1 LSFFLESIM
10 GNVTS
15 YQILLRK
22 LVFMRMMVVCL
33 VFISALSAA
42 GEIKNAKPIADFTA
56 DMQHK
61 AGFFDF
67 YYQIETDKVF
77 IKIDTFDQPF
87 LFQSSMPQGI
97 GSNDI
102 GLDRGQL
109 GDTRLVKFER
119 YGNKVLLKQLNTQYR
134 ASSSN
139 FAEQASID
147 EAFADSVIAGFSV
160 VAADYNSVVIDYTD
174 FLLSDI
180 HQISQRLT
188 SIKQGSYK
196 VDPQRSG
203 VYLNRSKA
211 FPDNTELEALV
222 TFGGSKPGQYVN
234 QVTPDPIS
242 ISVHLHHSL
251 VKLPDTDYQPRK
263 FVPFSGFWSVGYQDY
278 SVPIEDSMT
287 KQFIPR
293 HRLNKKQPN
302 AAMSE
307 AIKPIVYYIDPGIPE
322 PVMSALKDGALWWDQ
337 AFSAI
342 GYKNAFQVKVL
353 PADADPMDVRYN
365 VIQWVHRATRGWSY
379 GSSVID
385 PRSGEIIKGHVT
397 LGSLRVKQDYLIALG
412 LTSPF
417 SGDGKVGA
425 DDSAGA
431 FADIRSLPDAQ
442 VDTSKQKEMALA
454 RIRQLSAHEVGHT
467 LGISHNF
474 AASEYGRESVMD
486 YPHPLVNVIDG
497 KISLDNAYDV
507 GMGEWDRYVV
517 AYGYQEYPDANT
529 EQQMLKRLVVDARAK
544 GYRYQSDP
552 DARQS
557 NAANAEGHLWDNG
570 ADPVSELSRIS
581 EVRQVAMAN
590 FGLKTIKTGA
600 TLSSLEET
608 FAPIYLLHR
617 YQLDAVAKII
627 GGVSYEYELKGDY
640 SKAKGVVVISA
651 KRQKDALAAM
661 LSTLQSEFLSIPSAL
676 AQLITPKAYGDSR
689 NRESFKGRTGHTFD
703 PISAA
708 ESAAGYSLNMLLKA
722 ERLNRIAQ
730 QQEQLRGAPNVAYL
744 LTELFNAS
752 IKDGIDKD
760 HPQLS
765 KRVNYLVLDQVVKA
779 MQQENLAP
787 EVRGEIEI
795 QLVDL
800 HKWLKNKAR
809 NAHNEVMARQLEQY
823 WRLGKWQS
831 QFTLKPLPPGSPI

>member
-1 LSFFLESIM
+1 MLAYTQCYILLLRIVLMRIVLLFLLLIPFLSFAIDSNKQT
-10 GNVTS
+10 NV
-15 YQILLRK
+15 
-22 LVFMRMMVVCL
+22 
-33 VFISALSAA
+33 
-42 GEIKNAKPIADFTA
+42 ADFTKN
-56 DMQHK
+56 MSQQT
-61 AGFFDF
+61 GYFDF

-77 IKIDTFDQPF
+77 LKIDKFDQSF

-119 YGNKVLLKQLNTQYR
+119 FGNKVLLKQLNTQYR

-139 FAEQASID
+139 LAEQTSID
-147 EAFADSVIAGFSV
+147 EAFADSVIAGFPV
-160 VAADYNSVVIDYTD
+160 VAVDGDVVVINYTK

-180 HQISQRLT
+180 HQIAQRLT
-188 SIKQGSYK
+188 RTKQGSYK
-196 VDPQRSG
+196 VDPKRSG
-203 VYLNRSKA
+203 VYLKRSKA

-222 TFGGSKPGQYVN
+222 TFGGSKPGQYVK

-251 VKLPDTDYQPRK
+251 VKLPDTDYQSRK

-278 SVPIEDSMT
+278 SVAIENSMT

-293 HRLNKKQPN
+293 HRLSKKYPS
-302 AAMSE
+302 ADISE
-307 AIKPIVYYIDPGIPE
+307 AVEPIVYYLDPGIPE
-322 PVMSALKDGALWWDQ
+322 PVMSALKDGALWWDE

-353 PADADPMDVRYN
+353 PEHADPMDVRYN

-417 SGDGKVGA
+417 SA
-425 DDSAGA
+425 DSAGA
-431 FADIRSLPDAQ
+431 NGAGANRPPDDQ
-442 VDTSKQKEMALA
+442 VDISKQKEMALA

-467 LGISHNF
+467 LGIAHNF

-486 YPHPLVNVIDG
+486 YPHPLVSVKDG

-507 GMGEWDRYVV
+507 GMGEWDKYVV
-517 AYGYQEYPDANT
+517 AYGYQDYLDANT
-529 EQQMLKRLVVDARAK
+529 EQQGLKRLVADARAK
-544 GYRYQSDP
+544 GFRYQSDP
-552 DARQS
+552 DSRQS
-557 NAANAEGHLWDNG
+557 NAANVEGHLWDNG
-570 ADPVSELSRIS
+570 ADPVNELKRIS
-581 EVRQVAMAN
+581 EVREIAMAN

-600 TLSSLEET
+600 SLSSLEET

-617 YQLDAVAKII
+617 YQLDAVAKLI

-640 SKAKGVVVISA
+640 TTAKGVNVVSA
-651 KRQKDALAAM
+651 RQQKDALAAM
-661 LSTLQSEFLSIPSAL
+661 LNTLQSDFLNIPGSL
-676 AQLITPKAYGDSR
+676 TQLITPKVYGESR

-708 ESAAGYSLNMLLKA
+708 ESAAGYSLNLLLKA
-722 ERLNRIAQ
+722 ERLNRISQ
-730 QQEQLRGAPNVAYL
+730 QKERLKDTPDVAYL
-744 LTELFNAS
+744 LTELFKHS
-752 IKDGIDKD
+752 IKGGINKD
-760 HPQLS
+760 YRQLS

-779 MQQENLAP
+779 MFQENLAP
-787 EVRGEIEI
+787 EVRGEIEV
-795 QLVDL
+795 QLIDL
-800 HKWLKNKAR
+800 HKWLKNKKR
-809 NAHNEVMARQLEQY
+809 NVHNKVMARQLDQY
-823 WRLGKWQS
+823 WRLGEWQS
-831 QFTLKPLPPGSPI
+831 QFKLKPLPPGSPI

>member
-1 LSFFLESIM
+1 
-10 GNVTS
+10 
-15 YQILLRK
+15 
-22 LVFMRMMVVCL
+22 MRMILACL
-33 VFISALSAA
+33 VFISALSIA
-42 GEIKNAKPIADFTA
+42 GEIDKAKPIASFTA
-56 DMQHK
+56 DMQHQE
-61 AGFFDF
+61 GFFDF

-77 IKIDTFDQPF
+77 LKIDKFDQPF

-119 YGNKVLLKQLNTQYR
+119 FGNKVLLKQLNTQYR

-139 FAEQASID
+139 LAEQASID
-147 EAFADSVIAGFSV
+147 EAFADSVIAGFPV
-160 VAADYNSVVIDYTD
+160 VATDGDGVVIDYTD

-180 HQISQRLT
+180 HQISNRLT
-188 SIKQGSYK
+188 ATNQGSYS
-196 VDPQRSG
+196 VDPKRSG
-203 VYLNRSKA
+203 VYLNRSKS

-263 FVPFSGFWSVGYQDY
+263 FVPFSGFWSVGYEDY
-278 SVPIEDSMT
+278 SVPIEQSMT

-302 AAMSE
+302 VDMSE
-307 AIKPIVYYIDPGIPE
+307 AIEPIVYYLDPGIPE

-353 PADADPMDVRYN
+353 PEDADPMDVRYN

-417 SGDGKVGA
+417 SADGMGA
-425 DDSAGA
+425 DGAGA
-431 FADIRSLPDAQ
+431 NSPPDAQ

-486 YPHPLVNVIDG
+486 YPHPLVSIKDG

-507 GMGEWDRYVV
+507 GMGAWDKYVV
-517 AYGYQEYPDANT
+517 AYGYQEYPDAIT
-529 EQQMLKRLVVDARAK
+529 EQQALKDLVTDARAK
-544 GYRYQSDP
+544 GFKYLSDP
-552 DARQS
+552 DARQA
-557 NAANAEGHLWDNG
+557 NAANAQGHLWDNG
-570 ADPVSELSRIS
+570 ADPVTELSRIS

-617 YQLDAVAKII
+617 YQLDAVAKLI
-627 GGVSYEYELKGDY
+627 GGVSYEYESKGDY
-640 SKAKGVVVISA
+640 AVAKGVKVIAA
-651 KRQKDALAAM
+651 KQQKDALAAM
-661 LSTLQSEFLSIPSAL
+661 LQTLQSEFLSIPKSL
-676 AQLITPKAYGDSR
+676 AQLITPKAYGESR

-708 ESAAGYSLNMLLKA
+708 ESAAGYSLNLLLQA

-730 QQEQLRGAPNVAYL
+730 QQEQLQGVPDLGYL
-744 LTELFNAS
+744 LTELFNQS

-760 HPQLS
+760 YPQLS

-787 EVRGEIEI
+787 EARGEMEL
-795 QLVDL
+795 QLIDL
-800 HKWLKNKAR
+800 HKWLKNKGR

-823 WRLGKWQS
+823 WGLGKWHT

>member
-1 LSFFLESIM
+1 MRFAVICLLILSTQVFATDS
-10 GNVTS
+10 NKQTS
-15 YQILLRK
+15 
-22 LVFMRMMVVCL
+22 V
-33 VFISALSAA
+33 
-42 GEIKNAKPIADFTA
+42 ADFTK
-56 DMQHK
+56 DMSQQT
-61 AGFFDF
+61 GFFDF
-67 YYQIETDKVF
+67 YYQIEKGKVF
-77 IKIDTFDQPF
+77 LKVDNFGQPF

-139 FAEQASID
+139 LAEQASID
-147 EAFADSVIAGFSV
+147 EAFADSVIAGFPVFASEDGV
-160 VAADYNSVVIDYTD
+160 VVIDYTD

-180 HQISQRLT
+180 HQISQRLAGT
-188 SIKQGSYK
+188 KQGSYK
-196 VDPQRSG
+196 VDAKRSG
-203 VYLNRSKA
+203 VFLERSKA

-251 VKLPDTDYQPRK
+251 VKLPDANYQPRK

-278 SVPIEDSMT
+278 SVAIEDSMT

-302 AAMSE
+302 AQMSE
-307 AIKPIVYYIDPGIPE
+307 AIEPIVYYLDPGIPE
-322 PVMSALKDGALWWDQ
+322 PVMSALKDGALWWAQ

-342 GYKNAFQVKVL
+342 GYKNGFQVKVL
-353 PADADPMDVRYN
+353 PAEADPMDVRYN

-385 PRSGEIIKGHVT
+385 PRTGEIIKGHVT

-417 SGDGKVGA
+417 SADGTP
-425 DDSAGA
+425 DD
-431 FADIRSLPDAQ
+431 Q
-442 VDTSKQKEMALA
+442 VDISKQKEMALA

-467 LGISHNF
+467 IGIAHNF

-486 YPHPLVNVIDG
+486 YPHPLVSIKDG
-497 KISLDNAYDV
+497 KISLENAYDV
-507 GMGEWDRYVV
+507 GMGEWDKYVV
-517 AYGYQEYPDANT
+517 AYGYQEYSNPNA
-529 EQQMLKRLVVDARAK
+529 EQQGLASLVKEARAK
-544 GYRYQSDP
+544 GFRYQSDP

-557 NAANAEGHLWDNG
+557 HAANVEGHLWDNG
-570 ADPVSELSRIS
+570 ADPISELSRIS
-581 EVRQVAMAN
+581 EVREVAMAN

-617 YQLDAVAKII
+617 YQLDAVAKLI
-627 GGVSYEYELKGDY
+627 GGVNYEYELKGDY
-640 SKAKGVVVISA
+640 STAKGVKVISA
-651 KRQKDALAAM
+651 SKQKAAIAAM
-661 LSTLQSEFLSIPSAL
+661 LKTLQSDFLSISDPL
-676 AQLITPKAYGDSR
+676 AQLIIPKAYGESR

-708 ESAAGYSLNMLLKA
+708 ESAAGYSLSLMLKA

-730 QQEQLRGAPNVAYL
+730 QKEQVKGVPDITYL
-744 LTELFNAS
+744 LSELFKHS
-752 IKDGIDKD
+752 IKHGIDKE

-765 KRVNYLVLDQVVKA
+765 KRVNYLVLDQVIKA
-779 MQQENLAP
+779 MAQENLAP
-787 EVRGEIEI
+787 EVRGEIEL
-795 QLVDL
+795 QLIDL
-800 HKWLKNKAR
+800 HKWLKNKGR
-809 NAHNEVMARQLEQY
+809 NPHNKVMARQLDQY
-823 WRLGKWQS
+823 WLLGKWHS
-831 QFTLKPLPPGSPI
+831 QFKVKPLPPGSPI